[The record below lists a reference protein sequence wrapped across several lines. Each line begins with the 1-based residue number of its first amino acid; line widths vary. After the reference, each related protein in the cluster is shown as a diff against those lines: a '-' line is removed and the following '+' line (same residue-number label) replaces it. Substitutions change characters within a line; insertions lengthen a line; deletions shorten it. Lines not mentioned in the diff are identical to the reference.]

1 MYIRWVLWYSNHVT
15 NNMKKQTTT
24 TTETR
29 KSLIAKIAQ
38 RYAAERKLISS
49 LQVKKNTEVES
60 EYDSMVHE
68 EFEKVLK
75 ASTFNP
81 ISL

>member
-1 MYIRWVLWYSNHVT
+1 
-15 NNMKKQTTT
+15 MKNETTT
-24 TTETR
+24 AIESR

-38 RYAAERKLISS
+38 RHAAERKLFSS
-49 LQVKKNTEVES
+49 LEVKKSTEVES
-60 EYDSMVHE
+60 EYTSMVRD

>member
-1 MYIRWVLWYSNHVT
+1 
-15 NNMKKQTTT
+15 MKN
-24 TTETR
+24 ETKTALEAR

-38 RYAAERKLISS
+38 RHAAERKLFSS
-49 LQVKKNTEVES
+49 LEVKKNTEVDS
-60 EYDSMVHE
+60 EYTSMVRD

>member
-1 MYIRWVLWYSNHVT
+1 
-15 NNMKKQTTT
+15 MKK
-24 TTETR
+24 ETNTALEAR

-38 RYAAERKLISS
+38 RHESERKLVSS
-49 LQVKKNTEVES
+49 LEVKKSTDVES
-60 EYDSMVHE
+60 EYTSMVRD

>member
-1 MYIRWVLWYSNHVT
+1 
-15 NNMKKQTTT
+15 MKK
-24 TTETR
+24 ETNTALEAR

-38 RYAAERKLISS
+38 RHASERKLVSS
-49 LQVKKNTEVES
+49 LEVKKSTDVES
-60 EYDSMVHE
+60 EYTSMVRD

>member
-1 MYIRWVLWYSNHVT
+1 MKHKT
-15 NNMKKQTTT
+15 NTTS
-24 TTETR
+24 EAR
-29 KSLIAKIAQ
+29 KSLIAQIAQ
-38 RYAAERKLISS
+38 RHAAERKLFSS
-49 LQVKKNTEVES
+49 LEVQKNTDVES
-60 EYDSMVHE
+60 EYTSMVRD

>member
-1 MYIRWVLWYSNHVT
+1 
-15 NNMKKQTTT
+15 MK
-24 TTETR
+24 TETATALVSR
-29 KSLIAKIAQ
+29 KALIAKIAQ
-38 RYAAERKLISS
+38 RYAAESKLFSS
-49 LQVKKNTEVES
+49 LEVKKNTEVES
-60 EYDSMVHE
+60 DYTSMVRD